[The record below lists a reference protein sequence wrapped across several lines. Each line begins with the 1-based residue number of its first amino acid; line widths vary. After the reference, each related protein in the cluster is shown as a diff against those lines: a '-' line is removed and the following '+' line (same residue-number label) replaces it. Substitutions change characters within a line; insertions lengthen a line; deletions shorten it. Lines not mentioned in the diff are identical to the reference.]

1 MRRKVI
7 PIQKGNLPDEVD
19 WGIQVRDSVRMAIR
33 EEGLSLGVI
42 AEQTGTSTQILRA
55 YLESK
60 YQGDSLALTRKLEAW
75 VRETE
80 ERQRAPAPQ
89 AFVHTSHSKRIYA
102 ALRLVHE
109 QGGIGAIY
117 GDPGTGKTV
126 AFLAYREEC
135 PAAVLLTGSPAVR
148 TPRAVLLRLLRAL
161 RRGTVG
167 RISALASAAEYHLAR
182 SNRLLIVDE
191 AQHLTNEAI
200 DLLRCLV
207 DATGV
212 RLVFGGNSTLWD
224 RFHAKGGISFEQ
236 LTSRVTVRLHLDAT
250 RMTREDV
257 EVVVRQALGGA
268 SREHVDWFLER
279 APHAVGH
286 YRFIAN
292 HCRLA
297 KQLAQGQAVTAE
309 HLEAA
314 GRMMG

>member
-126 AFLAYREEC
+126 TFLAYRGDH
-135 PAAVLLTGSPAVR
+135 PATLLITASPAVR
-148 TPRAVLLRLLRAL
+148 SPRSILIRILRAL
-161 RRGTVG
+161 KRG
-167 RISALASAAEYHLAR
+167 SAGGVAALVSAVEFHLAK
-182 SNRLLIVDE
+182 SGRLLIVDE
-191 AQHLTNEAI
+191 AQHLTHEAVN
-200 DLLRCLV
+200 LLRYLV
-207 DATGV
+207 DVTGA
-212 RLVFGGNSTLWD
+212 RLVLSGNNTLWD
-224 RFHAKGGISFEQ
+224 QFHAKGGIPFEQ
-236 LTSRVTVRLHLDAT
+236 LISRVTVRLHLDAS

-268 SREHVDWFLER
+268 SREYVDWFFAR

-286 YRFIAN
+286 YRFIVN

-297 KQLAQGQAVTAE
+297 RQLAQGKTVTAE
-309 HLEAA
+309 HLETAE
-314 GRMMG
+314 RMMG